1 MHASVLKPLF
11 HSLLFSLV
19 LLCTAAVAEEKPQ
32 YEKHSATA
40 LISASVYDELVKAQ
54 EAQENGDT
62 ATAISVLDGLKNRS
76 GRKALKPYEL
86 AQMWNFYAYAYLAD
100 ENYSDAIRAFSNL
113 LAQDELPAQLI
124 SSTQYTLAQLY
135 FAEGNVK
142 KAIQLLETWFKTA
155 DNPSPDA
162 YVMLAQ
168 MYLQE
173 EQIDKALKQLLT
185 AFDVAKAQNRAEKE
199 NWYAL
204 LQYVYAE
211 KAQYKNQLK
220 VLEILVNRWPK
231 RNYWLALM
239 GSYAELGMDKQQLAS
254 MDAAYQQGML
264 DQENYLI
271 SYAQMLMANQQP
283 YQAAKVMQRGL
294 DNKQIT
300 ADVKNLERIG
310 EYYRR
315 AQETQKA
322 IPYLEQAAAASDN
335 GEIALRLAYVYM
347 NRYLYN
353 EAAASVQ
360 TALKK
365 GGLKKPVDAQFLL
378 GQAQFHAGAFE
389 AARSSL
395 AAVVKAA
402 KQGED
407 ERLFKQASQWL
418 RFIDSEIKRQ
428 KEIKAY
434 LQG

>member
-1 MHASVLKPLF
+1 MRASVFKLLL
-11 HSLLFSLV
+11 HGTLLGSLLLGNAV
-19 LLCTAAVAEEKPQ
+19 VAEENPQ

-62 ATAISVLDGLKNRS
+62 ATAISVLDGLKSRT
-76 GRKALKPYEL
+76 GRRALKPYEL

-100 ENYSDAIRAFSNL
+100 ENYNDAIRAFNNL
-113 LAQDELPAQLI
+113 LAQESLPAQLI

-135 FAEGNVK
+135 FAEGKVK
-142 KAIQLLETWFKTA
+142 QAIQLLETWFKDA
-155 DNPSPDA
+155 ENPSPDA

-185 AFDVAKAQNRAEKE
+185 AFDVAKAQNRPEKE

-211 KAQYKNQLK
+211 KAQYKKQLK
-220 VLEILVNRWPK
+220 VLETLVNRWPK

-315 AQETQKA
+315 AQETEKA
-322 IPYLEQAAAASDN
+322 IPYLEQAAKAADN

-353 EAAASVQ
+353 EAAASVR
-360 TALKK
+360 TALNK
-365 GGLKKPVDAQFLL
+365 GGIKKPLEAQFLL

-389 AARSSL
+389 DSRNSL
-395 AAVVKAA
+395 AEVVKAA
-402 KQGED
+402 KRSED
-407 ERLFKQASQWL
+407 ERLLKQASQWL
-418 RFIDSEIKRQ
+418 RFLDSEIKRQ

>member
-1 MHASVLKPLF
+1 MQTSVLKPLLK
-11 HSLLFSLV
+11 SLFLG
-19 LLCTAAVAEEKPQ
+19 LLLLSTYTLADEKAQ

-40 LISASVYDELVKAQ
+40 LISAAVYDELVKAQ
-54 EAQENGDT
+54 EAQEKGDT
-62 ATAISVLDGLKNRS
+62 AAAITILDGLKSRT
-76 GRKALKPYEL
+76 GRRALKPYEL

-100 ENYSDAIRAFSNL
+100 ENYKQAIQAFTQL
-113 LAQDELPAQLI
+113 LAQEDLPAQLI

-135 FAEGNVK
+135 FAEGDVK
-142 KAIQLLETWFKTA
+142 KAIQLLENWFKTA

-162 YVMLAQ
+162 YVLLAQ
-168 MYLQE
+168 MYLQT
-173 EQIDKALKQLLT
+173 EQLDNALKQLLT
-185 AFDVAKAQNRAEKE
+185 AFDIAKAQNRPEKE

-211 KAQYKNQLK
+211 KKQYKNQLK
-220 VLEILVNRWPK
+220 ALEVLVNRWPK

-239 GSYAELGMDKQQLAS
+239 GTYSELGMDKQQLAA

-283 YQAAKVMQRGL
+283 FQAAKVMQRGL
-294 DNKQIT
+294 DNQQIT
-300 ADVKNLERIG
+300 ANVKNLERIG

-315 AQETQKA
+315 AQETKKA
-322 IPYLEQAAAASDN
+322 IPYLEQAAKASDN

-347 NRYLYN
+347 NRYQYK
-353 EAAASVQ
+353 EAVASVR
-360 TALKK
+360 TALSK
-365 GGLKKPVDAQFLL
+365 GGIKKPLEAQFLL
-378 GQAQFHAGAFE
+378 GQAQFHAGQFE
-389 AARSSL
+389 DSRSSL

-402 KQGED
+402 KQTEA
-407 ERLFKQASQWL
+407 ERLYQQASQWL
-418 RFIDSEIKRQ
+418 KFIDSEIKRE